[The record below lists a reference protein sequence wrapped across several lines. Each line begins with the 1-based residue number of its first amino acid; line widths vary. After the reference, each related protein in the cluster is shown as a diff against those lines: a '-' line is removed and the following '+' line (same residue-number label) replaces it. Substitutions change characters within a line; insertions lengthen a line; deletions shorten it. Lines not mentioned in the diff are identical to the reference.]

1 MISMARLEIVT
12 VVVEH
17 IYGES
22 RWGEVLCNTLAFS
35 A

>member
-22 RWGEVLCNTLAFS
+22 RLGEVLATR
-35 A
+35 

>member
-22 RWGEVLCNTLAFS
+22 RLKEVLATH
-35 A
+35 